1 MGKIIGIDLGTTNS
15 CVAIME
21 GDKVKVIENSE
32 GDRTTPSIV
41 AFTGD
46 GEVLVGQS
54 AKRQAVTNPQN
65 TLFAIKRLI
74 GRRFDDAVV
83 KKDMGMV
90 PYKIARA
97 RAARLLDRFE
107 ALLPNLPAKPDWEA
121 QAFRWRKEGGR
132 GYLRAL
138 THPQRLALD
147 DLLCLD
153 RQKAEILRNTRQ
165 FLAGRGAN
173 NILLWG
179 SRGTGKSSLIKA
191 IFNELRDRGL
201 CLIEMDKDELA
212 DLPEVLDL
220 IHGRPER
227 FVIFCDDLSFA
238 ADESSYKALK
248 AVLEGSISAAP
259 ANLLIYATSN
269 RRHLLP
275 EFQREN
281 REAAM
286 IDGEIHPGE
295 SVEEKISLS
304 DRFGLWI
311 SFHPFTQDQY
321 LHIVHHWLERLG
333 AEVREP
339 EEVDPAALRWALHR
353 GSRSGRTAW
362 QFARDWAGRG
372 ANSGS

>member
-1 MGKIIGIDLGTTNS
+1 MTDARDL
-15 CVAIME
+15 ME
-21 GDKVKVIENSE
+21 H
-32 GDRTTPSIV
+32 
-41 AFTGD
+41 
-46 GEVLVGQS
+46 
-54 AKRQAVTNPQN
+54 
-65 TLFAIKRLI
+65 
-74 GRRFDDAVV
+74 
-83 KKDMGMV
+83 
-90 PYKIARA
+90 
-97 RAARLLDRFE
+97 AARLLDRVE
-107 ALLPNLPAKPDWEA
+107 ALLPTPPAEPDWGKA
-121 QAFRWRKEGGR
+121 QAFRWRRLGGR
-132 GYLRAL
+132 GHLRAL
-138 THPQRLALD
+138 AHPQRLALD

-153 RQKAEILRNTRQ
+153 RQKAEILRNSRQ

-191 IFNELRDRGL
+191 IFNALRDQGL
-201 CLIEMDKDELA
+201 RLIEMDKDELV

-227 FVIFCDDLSFA
+227 FVIFCDDLSFDA
-238 ADESSYKALK
+238 NESSFKALK
-248 AVLEGSISAAP
+248 AVLEGSLNAAP
-259 ANLLIYATSN
+259 DNLLIYATSN

-281 REAAM
+281 REAAL

-321 LHIVHHWLERLG
+321 LAIVHHWLGRLG
-333 AEVREP
+333 AVNRAP
-339 EEVDPAALRWALHR
+339 EAVDPAALRWALQR

-362 QFARDWAGRG
+362 QFARDWAGR
-372 ANSGS
+372 